1 MSKLISTGI
10 VLSLGISSLVLTGC
24 ASSGRSASQ
33 LADAA
38 GQEDFNTDEVAD
50 LPDELEVQA
59 NSERNAQE
67 IAADELSRSTFPLV
81 HNEFVEKWIQFFSV
95 NPTGRAT
102 FEKWLTRS
110 TRYIPIM
117 KQVLREEGL
126 PEDLI
131 YLSMIESGFNPRA
144 FSRASAVGPWQFIK
158 PTGVRYGLEVS
169 TWIDERRDIVKS
181 TRAAAKYLGEL
192 HSIFGSW
199 YLAAAGYNAGEG
211 RVLSA
216 VREER
221 TRNFWELSRKKGMFR
236 AETRDYVPKIIAAAL
251 IAKNPEKYGFSQ
263 IAYESPLSWKLVTV
277 GPKRDLKSV
286 AQIANVDYEVV
297 RIMNAELRLE
307 VTPPDRDYDV
317 RVPPEVQE
325 VVAANVDKIKA
336 RTVPLF
342 ANHRI
347 GRGETLSQIANRYR
361 VRISEIL
368 AANNIQNARAIRA
381 GRTIK
386 IPIVRGAT
394 ERAAERNIASEE
406 PEVFTKS
413 KKHHKSSPKKMARNS
428 NLAPNSWKKIKVR
441 RGDSLWKIAKRHNVT
456 MQELTRANNMPATG
470 GALNV
475 GSFILVPVNN

>member
-1 MSKLISTGI
+1 MITFKRQAII
-10 VLSLGISSLVLTGC
+10 LSLSILGLGLVSGC
-24 ASSGRSASQ
+24 ATKAKDESG

-38 GQEDFNTDEVAD
+38 AREDFNTDEIAD

-59 NSERNAQE
+59 GTERNSQE
-67 IAADELSRSTFPLV
+67 IAADQLSRSTFPLV
-81 HNEFVEKWIQFFSV
+81 HNEFVEKWIQFFTV
-95 NPTGRAT
+95 NPKGRAT
-102 FEKWLTRS
+102 FEKWLSRS
-110 TRYIPIM
+110 TRYIPMM

-144 FSRASAVGPWQFIK
+144 YSKASAVGPWQFIK

-236 AETRDYVPKIIAAAL
+236 AETKNYVPKIIAAAL
-251 IAKNPEKYGFSQ
+251 ISKNPEKYGFKD
-263 IAYESPLSWKLVTV
+263 IAYEAPLEWKVVTV

-286 AQIANVDYEVV
+286 AEIAGVEYEVV
-297 RIMNAELRLE
+297 RILNAELRLE
-307 VTPPDRDYDV
+307 VTPPDAQYDV
-317 RVPPEVQE
+317 RVPPETHSI
-325 VVAANVDKIKA
+325 VAASIDQIKE

-342 ANHRI
+342 ANHKI

-368 AANNIQNARAIRA
+368 EANNIQKAHAIRA

-386 IPIVRGAT
+386 IPIVKGSGEPSSKAR
-394 ERAAERNIASEE
+394 RSVASE
-406 PEVFTKS
+406 PKKKS
-413 KKHHKSSPKKMARNS
+413 KNSADSAKNSSS
-428 NLAPNSWKKIKVR
+428 LAPSSWKRVKVKS
-441 RGDSLWKIAKRHNVT
+441 GDSLWDLSRKHNVSVT
-456 MQELTRANNMPATG
+456 KLKKMNNLSSGSDIRA
-470 GALNV
+470 
-475 GSFILVPVNN
+475 GSFILVPIN